1 MDGYI
6 RNHGTCGVCGK
17 VNFMTKAAARDAIRR
32 MSKIHGRRNEH
43 GQPLRPYPSC
53 DGTAF
58 HVGHSYT
65 PGHRA
70 NLNDPQLRWIN

>member
-17 VNFMTKAAARDAIRR
+17 VNFMTKRKAREAVRR
-32 MSKIHGRRNEH
+32 MSKIHGRKDAAGR
-43 GQPLRPYPSC
+43 PLRPYESC

-58 HVGHSYT
+58 HVGHSQS
-65 PGHRA
+65 PGRA
-70 NLNDPQLRWIN
+70 NLNDRNLRWV

>member
-32 MSKIHGRRNEH
+32 MSKNYGRTDYRGH
-43 GQPLRPYPSC
+43 PLRPYTSC

-65 PGHRA
+65 PGRA